1 MPPSR
6 KKRAASPR
14 TNRSNEKAIS
24 NSRFDIPNSDIRAG
38 DPLADQLIEHHSI
51 LTMDQPG
58 GPRSFLGIP
67 LLEPAHGNAQK
78 DSRFASGR
86 PGCFTSPDDPMTR

>member
-1 MPPSR
+1 M
-6 KKRAASPR
+6 KKL
-14 TNRSNEKAIS
+14 
-24 NSRFDIPNSDIRAG
+24 FQIPDSTFRIQMFALET
-38 DPLADQLIEHHSI
+38 PLADQLIEHHSI